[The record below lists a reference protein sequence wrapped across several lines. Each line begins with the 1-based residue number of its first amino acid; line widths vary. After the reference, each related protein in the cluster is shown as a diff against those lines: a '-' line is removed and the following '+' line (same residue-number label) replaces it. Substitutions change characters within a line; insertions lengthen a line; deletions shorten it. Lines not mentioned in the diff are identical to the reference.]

1 MPRRAF
7 PAVLCAVTLSTLP
20 APAPADEGA
29 ASCSAEQ
36 LRSLASGSFLPEAIG
51 LCATLAPLA
60 RAGGLLGEDPRFEA
74 FAEFCEGR
82 GSIDF
87 ACTLT
92 DDERTAL
99 RGEWREILASAE
111 RRKTLVQGLCGRLE
125 QAAAA
130 RDAVP
135 EAERARFDEGVAAM
149 RAACAP
155 GGGIPSEDALAV
167 VQAASALGDQARRLS
182 QTPPPSSLASAYA
195 QELARARGTVE
206 DALRGG
212 QGEGSHGTSSGGLPR
227 GIGAAESA
235 RDEGDGSATGGAL
248 SSLVPG
254 SGVLDLAV
262 GGLANVLAAR
272 ARTELE
278 SAAVDRLEGLMCR
291 GGARAWF
298 GHTCAFFAGRSP
310 ELGVRLGTGLRTA
323 MGRDV
328 LSMPTRAR
336 EQAPDGGGRDA
347 IRHRLFFETLDG
359 LLESTEP
366 ADLADRVIGTAADWR
381 CDRGGGR
388 QAQECRQARAKVL
401 RAGLVVLALAMHG
414 CEREGLDEATV
425 FGIVRTLGG
434 QPLGDEDRRI
444 VRRLYQQIRALRRL
458 ATAASAAE
466 PTRVAATD
474 GDDDTD
480 GAHLRRIVPIA
491 RTAVAVLNLAIQTS
505 DRHADDAATTDGGL
519 ELPDGMPEI
528 LDAMARGQLTDVM
541 VSTTAAISALGSRN
555 AVPHGVVR
563 AMAVG
568 AELAEAQSREQ
579 VEAAVEAIA
588 APAGAWRQKQ
598 SKFMLSLGGLV
609 GVQGGAEWLSGSS
622 LPERPQGS
630 SIGVLGA
637 VGLDVSFPLRPGSL
651 GVFLSVLDLG
661 TLMSV
666 QLQEVDRVT
675 VTQGGE
681 RREAEVDVSTPV
693 RIENV
698 LSPGLYLRFGIPT
711 LPLTLGAGAS
721 VVPRGRHVEEI
732 RESGERVSEDV
743 SVIRAMALLG
753 VDVTLLPF

>member
-1 MPRRAF
+1 MPRRLLTATLCVAALSATPVAARADD
-7 PAVLCAVTLSTLP
+7 PAG
-20 APAPADEGA
+20 E
-29 ASCSAEQ
+29 CSAEQ
-36 LRSLASGSFLPEAIG
+36 LRSLASGSFLPEAIA
-51 LCATLAPLA
+51 LCSSLAPLA
-60 RAGGLLGEDPRFEA
+60 RAGGLLGEDRRFEA

-92 DDERTAL
+92 DAEREAL
-99 RGEWREILASAE
+99 RGDWRSVIASAE
-111 RRKTLVQGLCGRLE
+111 RRRTLVQGLCGRLE
-125 QAAAA
+125 QAAAT
-130 RDAVP
+130 RDVVP
-135 EAERARFDEGVAAM
+135 ESDRAKFDEGLAAV
-149 RAACAP
+149 RAACEP
-155 GGGIPSEDALAV
+155 GGGIPSEEALTV
-167 VQAASALGDQARRLS
+167 VQAATALGEQARRLS
-182 QTPPPSSLASAYA
+182 QSPPSASRASTYA
-195 QELARARGTVE
+195 QELERARGTVE
-206 DALRGG
+206 EALAGSGG
-212 QGEGSHGTSSGGLPR
+212 QRGAATGGLP
-227 GIGAAESA
+227 GAIGAAERAGES
-235 RDEGDGSATGGAL
+235 DGGAEGGVL
-248 SSLVPG
+248 TSLVPG
-254 SGVLDLAV
+254 AGVLDLAV
-262 GGLANVLAAR
+262 GGLASVLASR

-278 SAAVDRLEGLMCR
+278 SAAVDRLETLMCR
-291 GGARAWF
+291 GASRAWF
-298 GHTCAFFAGRSP
+298 GHTCSFFAGRSP
-310 ELGVRLGTGLRTA
+310 ELGVRLGAGLRTA

-336 EQAPDGGGRDA
+336 EQAPSRGGRDA

-366 ADLADRVIGTAADWR
+366 SDLADRVIGTAADWR
-381 CDRGGGR
+381 CDRGQGR
-388 QAQECRQARAKVL
+388 EALECRQARARLL
-401 RAGLVVLALAMHG
+401 RAGLVLLALAVHG
-414 CEREGLDEATV
+414 CDQEGLDEATV

-434 QPLGDEDRRI
+434 QPLGDEDRRL

-474 GDDDTD
+474 GDQDTD

-491 RTAVAVLNLAIQTS
+491 RTAVAVLNLALRSS
-505 DRHADDAATTDGGL
+505 DRARDAATTDAGL

-541 VSTTAAISALGSRN
+541 VSTTAAISALGSPH

-568 AELAEAQSREQ
+568 AELAEAESREQ
-579 VEAAVEAIA
+579 VEAAVEAIV

-609 GVQGGAEWLSGSS
+609 GVQGGAEWLSGAS
-622 LPERPQGS
+622 LPERPRGT

-661 TLMSV
+661 ALMSV
-666 QLQEVDRVT
+666 PLQQIDHAT

-698 LSPGLYLRFGIPT
+698 LSPGLYLRLGIPT

-721 VVPRGRHVEEI
+721 VVPRGRHIEEI
-732 RESGERVSEDV
+732 RASGERVSEDV
-743 SVIRAMALLG
+743 SVIRAMMLLG